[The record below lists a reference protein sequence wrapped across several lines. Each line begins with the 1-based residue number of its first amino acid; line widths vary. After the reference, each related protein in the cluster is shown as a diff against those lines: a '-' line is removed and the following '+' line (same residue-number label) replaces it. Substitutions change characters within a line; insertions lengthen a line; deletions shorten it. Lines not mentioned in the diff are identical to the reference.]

1 MLGQTRPVRGILK
14 RAANQ
19 EAQNWEGHA
28 RKLQELN
35 CALGSSQKRTEVD
48 RAQAHRL
55 GGNFHVV
62 CSKDRV
68 FHCSKEEVGPL
79 QGSDIQPGFFT
90 DTRIAVEVNDEH
102 EKVAFG
108 GAHVGLLCNLGQL
121 IAQGY
126 IRHVNDRELL
136 TEGGC
141 GGATRN
147 INQCVAVLHAQRRVL
162 KLPDC
167 AVRTQHIN
175 RWIGHSNFGDLAV
188 VFGLHFCSFGGN
200 GRSYCPFFGYF
211 SPVHPTFASTKNHPL
226 PGTLAAL
233 LHHNLVAVS
242 VQTSEMWSLRWT
254 LFQGWLD

>member
-19 EAQNWEGHA
+19 ETQNWEGHA
-28 RKLQELN
+28 RKLQELD

-48 RAQAHRL
+48 RAQAHRF

-79 QGSDIQPGFFT
+79 QGSNIQAGLFT
-90 DTRIAVEVNDEH
+90 DARIAVQVNDEH

-108 GAHVGLLCNLGQL
+108 GAHVGLLCDLGKL

-126 IRHVNDRELL
+126 IGHVNDRELL
-136 TEGGC
+136 TEGRGGC
-141 GGATRN
+141 ATRN
-147 INQCVAVLHAQRRVL
+147 VNQCIAVLHAQRRVL
-162 KLPDC
+162 KLTDC

-188 VFGLHFCSFGGN
+188 VFGLHFRSFGGN

-211 SPVHPTFASTKNHPL
+211 SPVHPTFASTKNRPH

>member
-1 MLGQTRPVRGILK
+1 M
-14 RAANQ
+14 
-19 EAQNWEGHA
+19 
-28 RKLQELN
+28 
-35 CALGSSQKRTEVD
+35 
-48 RAQAHRL
+48 
-55 GGNFHVV
+55 
-62 CSKDRV
+62 CSKDRI

-90 DTRIAVEVNDEH
+90 DTRIAVQVNDEH

-108 GAHVGLLCNLGQL
+108 GSHVGLLCNLGQL

-126 IRHVNDRELL
+126 IGHVNDRELL
-136 TEGGC
+136 TEGGG

-147 INQCVAVLHAQRRVL
+147 VNQCIAVLHAQRRVL
-162 KLPDC
+162 KLPNC
-167 AVRTQHIN
+167 AVRTQQVN

-211 SPVHPTFASTKNHPL
+211 SPVHPTFASTKNRPH